1 MKMATISASLQ
12 LFDQFTTTL
21 DKAERGIN
29 SVITAA
35 ERLKSELS
43 ATITL
48 NMSAT
53 DALTEINKVKHQ
65 IHTINST
72 APILIILDDS
82 DVAWQI
88 PLIKGNVERGLSHVL
103 AKVVLDS
110 FNAIEDAKRLSS
122 RLEGHLKLPKIEVDL
137 DISSVVGSIAAL
149 KTHLHGAAG
158 GILTIDIRLNSAKLI
173 TDAVNLRQR
182 LIDVFGTIQADIQ
195 ITLPTALTDLLQ
207 NIRKLVLLLLLG
219 IRKLIKGGSSSGKP
233 KQDIPGPPPGADGGK
248 SEGLLGRL
256 RGIAAEYLNIANAQ
270 KLLEATLGAA
280 MKQGDMEAM
289 FKARTGN
296 DQVGSA
302 MFQHFKERAMQAGE
316 DVNESLKIRSPSFL

>member
-1 MKMATISASLQ
+1 MATISASLQ

-35 ERLKSELS
+35 ERLKRELS

-103 AKVVLDS
+103 AKVVLAS
-110 FNAIEDAKRLSS
+110 FDAIEDAKRLSS
-122 RLEGHLKLPKIEVDL
+122 RLEGHLKLPKIKVDMNV
-137 DISSVVGSIAAL
+137 SAVVGKIASL
-149 KTHLHGAAG
+149 KTLLVGVTG
-158 GILTIDIRLNSAKLI
+158 
-173 TDAVNLRQR
+173 
-182 LIDVFGTIQADIQ
+182 VF
-195 ITLPTALTDLLQ
+195 
-207 NIRKLVLLLLLG
+207 
-219 IRKLIKGGSSSGKP
+219 
-233 KQDIPGPPPGADGGK
+233 
-248 SEGLLGRL
+248 
-256 RGIAAEYLNIANAQ
+256 
-270 KLLEATLGAA
+270 
-280 MKQGDMEAM
+280 
-289 FKARTGN
+289 
-296 DQVGSA
+296 
-302 MFQHFKERAMQAGE
+302 
-316 DVNESLKIRSPSFL
+316 